1 VALLELS
8 VITGT
13 LAQMGLEKAFDGLN
27 RREAVIRARK
37 RIGMAAAP
45 DPGNYQAIYRH
56 ALVEWGISKPETVL
70 DFFRDQRIYDAF
82 IRSYQRGDPTILRN
96 EAAEVVHWAEEYGAF
111 RGLEYDPRREL
122 LAFTATFEE
131 VVDYARTAVEVRQD
145 LALARLEQRLDE
157 IQRLLAQLQA
167 GQIAIGDIH
176 LSGDFSGSIV
186 NLLSQLGSA
195 TQTVAPVRQP
205 PSLPPLDER
214 GRPPL
219 PDPGPLPPGHRL
231 PYDRNPLFTGR
242 EEELRAIARAVLYAP
257 AALPAVISTG
267 IGGVGKTQLAVE
279 FAYRYGRYF
288 HGAHWVSLADPN
300 PDVIAAEMVACGL
313 AMGLWP
319 PEQDAALTTG
329 EKLDRIRRTWA
340 GPEPRLVI
348 FDNCEDRALLEEW
361 RPRGGGARALVTS
374 RDDTWPAGYQRLPVR
389 TLPRAESRSLLREY
403 LDPAGRAEPDA
414 ALDAV
419 AETLGD
425 LPLALILAGST
436 LSAYPELTVE
446 RYLADLDQPDL
457 LRRLL
462 PDEDAR
468 PASWTKHDLDVARTF
483 ALGLERLR
491 PDDGTDA
498 DARLMLAAAT
508 CLIHGEPFPRALLT
522 GILPGDDPRPAGRA
536 VNRLLALGLLERS
549 GAETLRLHR
558 LPARFAAGA
567 LAEGMDTARAAVE
580 EAVID
585 LAYEQ
590 NMAGD
595 PRRLRA
601 WESHLRHVVDAAF
614 DREDETAA
622 TLCANLGFYL
632 KMIGDLAGARPYFEQ
647 ALAISERVLGPE
659 HPDTALNLN
668 NLGSLLKAMGDLA
681 GARPYYER
689 ALAISERVLGPDH
702 PQTAGS
708 LNNLGSLLQAMGDL
722 AGARPYY
729 EQALAI
735 RERVLGSE
743 HQTAAEQAATALSL
757 NNLGSLLQD
766 MGDLAGARPYLERA
780 LAIRERV
787 LGSEH
792 PDTATSLNNLGG
804 LLQDMGDLTGA
815 RPYLE
820 RALAISERVL
830 GPEHPNTA
838 TSLNNLAILCYYEE
852 DFAAAAGYM
861 RRAVAIREKVLGPQ
875 HPSTRKARESLSV
888 IEARL

>member
-1 VALLELS
+1 MVWQFLTDDDRRMLTAALAELEMARGGQTTRTVLLNLAGLARFIDGLAALADAAAYTFAAELVQALENGEPQMPDATRQPLGMLLDYVGSLPDTPQTTTRLAATVIERYGLLDEADDARPQNWRTIRRRVEADGQATTDYVPPTPPSPDELS
-8 VITGT
+8 
-13 LAQMGLEKAFDGLN
+13 
-27 RREAVIRARK
+27 
-37 RIGMAAAP
+37 
-45 DPGNYQAIYRH
+45 
-56 ALVEWGISKPETVL
+56 
-70 DFFRDQRIYDAF
+70 
-82 IRSYQRGDPTILRN
+82 
-96 EAAEVVHWAEEYGAF
+96 
-111 RGLEYDPRREL
+111 
-122 LAFTATFEE
+122 
-131 VVDYARTAVEVRQD
+131 
-145 LALARLEQRLDE
+145 
-157 IQRLLAQLQA
+157 
-167 GQIAIGDIH
+167 
-176 LSGDFSGSIV
+176 
-186 NLLSQLGSA
+186 
-195 TQTVAPVRQP
+195 
-205 PSLPPLDER
+205 
-214 GRPPL
+214 
-219 PDPGPLPPGHRL
+219 DPGPLPPGHRL

-329 EKLDRIRRTWA
+329 EKLDRIRQAWA

-419 AETLGD
+419 AEALGD

-580 EAVID
+580 RAVIG
-585 LAYEQ
+585 LSYEQ
-590 NMAGD
+590 TGTGD
-595 PRRLRA
+595 PRRLRD
-601 WESHLRHVVDAAF
+601 WEIHLRHVTDAARG
-614 DREDETAA
+614 REDETAA
-622 TLCANLGFYL
+622 TLCNNFGYYL
-632 KMIGDLAGARPYFEQ
+632 
-647 ALAISERVLGPE
+647 
-659 HPDTALNLN
+659 
-668 NLGSLLKAMGDLA
+668 
-681 GARPYYER
+681 
-689 ALAISERVLGPDH
+689 
-702 PQTAGS
+702 
-708 LNNLGSLLQAMGDL
+708 
-722 AGARPYY
+722 
-729 EQALAI
+729 
-735 RERVLGSE
+735 
-743 HQTAAEQAATALSL
+743 
-757 NNLGSLLQD
+757 
-766 MGDLAGARPYLERA
+766 
-780 LAIRERV
+780 
-787 LGSEH
+787 
-792 PDTATSLNNLGG
+792 
-804 LLQDMGDLTGA
+804 
-815 RPYLE
+815 
-820 RALAISERVL
+820 
-830 GPEHPNTA
+830 
-838 TSLNNLAILCYYEE
+838 
-852 DFAAAAGYM
+852 
-861 RRAVAIREKVLGPQ
+861 
-875 HPSTRKARESLSV
+875 
-888 IEARL
+888 